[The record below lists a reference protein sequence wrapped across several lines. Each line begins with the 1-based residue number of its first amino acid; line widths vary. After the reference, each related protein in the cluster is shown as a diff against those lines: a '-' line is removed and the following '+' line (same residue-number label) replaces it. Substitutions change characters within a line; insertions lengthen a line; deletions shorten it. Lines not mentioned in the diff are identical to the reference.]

1 MTWISLVAQLVK
13 NLPAMREICVQS
25 LGWEHPLEE
34 GMAAHSSIFAWRTPW
49 TEGPRGLQSLGHKES
64 DTTEQL
70 STAQHRGDL
79 QRGLARVFVFLFRS
93 VQQRDSLMHKR
104 MLFSHPVVSDSLQP
118 Q

>member
-1 MTWISLVAQLVK
+1 MDGFTDSMDISLSGLLIVGDGQGGLA
-13 NLPAMREICVQS
+13 CFS
-25 LGWEHPLEE
+25 
-34 GMAAHSSIFAWRTPW
+34 PW
-49 TEGPRGLQSLGHKES
+49 GHKES